1 VPGVQSV
8 ALTNN
13 LPHRRVGAIRPIV
26 VERRDEPREVQYA
39 VVSPDYFE
47 VLAMP
52 VGRGRPL
59 RDSDTRESPAVAVV
73 DCAMADD
80 LWPDQ
85 DPLGRRFRFDEGDH
99 WITVVGVSAGVRG
112 AGLRVDPAPGFHIP
126 YSQRPEDAVEV
137 AVGRD
142 MALLVHLRSGAG
154 SNHGQLLRRA
164 VWDVD
169 PEQPVPAIR
178 ALDAILDESTRAER
192 FQALLVGTFAV
203 LALVLALVGIY
214 GVVAQVVGERRHE
227 LGLRK
232 ALGATNAD
240 LVGDVLAWGL
250 RLTAIGLAAGMLGVL
265 VFARLLTGVLHG
277 VRPTDPATLAG
288 ATATVL
294 LATLAACLVPALR
307 AARADPRVT
316 LTGQ

>member
-1 VPGVQSV
+1 
-8 ALTNN
+8 
-13 LPHRRVGAIRPIV
+13 
-26 VERRDEPREVQYA
+26 
-39 VVSPDYFE
+39 
-47 VLAMP
+47 
-52 VGRGRPL
+52 
-59 RDSDTRESPAVAVV
+59 
-73 DCAMADD
+73 
-80 LWPDQ
+80 
-85 DPLGRRFRFDEGDH
+85 
-99 WITVVGVSAGVRG
+99 
-112 AGLRVDPAPGFHIP
+112 
-126 YSQRPEDAVEV
+126 
-137 AVGRD
+137 
-142 MALLVHLRSGAG
+142 
-154 SNHGQLLRRA
+154 